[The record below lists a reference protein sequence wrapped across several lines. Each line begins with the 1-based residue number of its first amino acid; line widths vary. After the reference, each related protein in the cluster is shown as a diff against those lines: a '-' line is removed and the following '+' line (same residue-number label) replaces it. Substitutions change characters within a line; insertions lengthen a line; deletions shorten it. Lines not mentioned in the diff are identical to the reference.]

1 MDIAEEINRLG
12 IGEPEYRKLQDFVAL
27 LSEWNAK
34 MNLVS
39 KNSFADVWERH
50 VLDSAQLIA
59 YLSADLKHLVDIG
72 SGAGF
77 PAIVLAILLEHKM
90 PQAKLTLVESITK
103 KTVYLKDICSKLE
116 LANVEIIND
125 RVENLDKNT
134 VFKDVDVITARA
146 VAQLDILC
154 GYAKHIGNAKT
165 KLLLLK
171 GQKWAEEDELAQNHW
186 QYDLTIYPNKY
197 CLDGVVMELLNL
209 RKKR

>member
-1 MDIAEEINRLG
+1 MDIAEEIKKLN
-12 IGEPEYRKLQDFVAL
+12 ISEQEYLKLQNFVDL
-27 LSEWNAK
+27 LSEWNSK

-39 KNSFADVWERH
+39 KNSFADVWGRH
-50 VLDSAQLIA
+50 VLDSAQLIS
-59 YLSADLKHLVDIG
+59 YLPTDLKHLVDIG

-77 PAIVLAILLEHKM
+77 PAIVLAILLEHKI
-90 PQAKLTLVESITK
+90 PQAKLTLIESITK
-103 KTVYLKDICSKLE
+103 KTVYLKDICEKLG
-116 LANVEIIND
+116 LVNVEVIND

-134 VFKDVDVITARA
+134 VFKDVDIITARA

-154 GYAKHIGNAKT
+154 GYAKHIGWPKT

-197 CLDGVVMELLNL
+197 CLDGVVMELANL